1 MRILLSL
8 AFIALLQLN
17 LYSNSDTSK
26 VATTVTKFGDYFISN
41 QEYVHGTILRVAGKK
56 DLPKSDSLITL
67 FNSKGK
73 VLFTDSIALDGS
85 GDISISADTMSF
97 CGVGTLIAYNYDNY
111 ASYGNCT
118 NSIQFWGFNK
128 SGEFVPFTG
137 FIPVCSGTKPT
148 MKWVKSRLKLNTAGN
163 ELDCPDEKEQLLPYM
178 VVQQETKFCDV
189 TIIDYYQIELNGLKN
204 TRDYAPEKVDRQPI
218 LAEGSQF
225 KTLEYEAETLST
237 LSLELY
243 SKPQLSASKK
253 SVIFKNS
260 NRMKF
265 HYCTQTPSNFWICV
279 RINGVDGFML
289 LEDLEKLGFEMC
301 D

>member
-1 MRILLSL
+1 
-8 AFIALLQLN
+8 
-17 LYSNSDTSK
+17 
-26 VATTVTKFGDYFISN
+26 
-41 QEYVHGTILRVAGKK
+41 
-56 DLPKSDSLITL
+56 LITL

-97 CGVGTLIAYNYDNY
+97 CGVGTLFAYNYDNY

-137 FIPVCSGTKPT
+137 FIPVCSSTKPKI
-148 MKWVKSRLKLNTAGN
+148 KWVTSRLKLNTAGN
-163 ELDCPDEKEQLLPYM
+163 EYDCPDKKELLLPYM
-178 VVQQETKFCDV
+178 AVQHETKFCDV
-189 TIIDYYQIELNGLKN
+189 TIVDYYKIDLDGLKN
-204 TRDYAPEKVDRQPI
+204 AKVYTEEKVERQPI
-218 LAEGSQF
+218 LADNSQF
-225 KTLEYEAETLST
+225 KTLEFEAKTLST

-253 SVIFKNS
+253 SVVFRNS

-265 HYCTQTPSNFWICV
+265 QYCTQTPSNFWICV
-279 RINGVDGFML
+279 RINGADGFML